1 MPIQNADVRDYVNKR
16 KQFTTGNKTMYSV
29 TKDDIYIVYSY
40 GEHWPMYIYD
50 AIGRE
55 WFSNKDK
62 PMNPNGATSPTTARH
77 TSCARP
83 DQPTTPCSCLY
94 LRDMIIAGSYAN
106 HCALRM
112 TTNLEEAA

>member
-16 KQFTTGNKTMYSV
+16 KQFITNNKTMYSV
-29 TKDDIYIVYSY
+29 IKNDMYIVYSY

-62 PMNPNGATSPTTARH
+62 PMNPNGDTSPTTSRH
-77 TSCARP
+77 TSYACP

>member
-1 MPIQNADVRDYVNKR
+1 MPIQNADVRDYVNR
-16 KQFTTGNKTMYSV
+16 RERFITGNKTMYSV
-29 TKDDIYIVYSY
+29 IKNDMYIVYSY
-40 GEHWPMYIYD
+40 GEHWPMYVYD

-62 PMNPNGATSPTTARH
+62 SSRTTGKH

-94 LRDMIIAGSYAN
+94 LKDMIIAGSYAN

-112 TTNLEEAA
+112 TTNMEEAA